1 PSGLEDRTLCVAF
14 RRAAAAA
21 PASAEEE
28 TTPSAQTSEGRRR
41 RRTRRRCF
49 FPRSLGGAMLVL
61 AVALGLAG
69 AAQPGAAWAS
79 SGCEV
84 DTGGTCNGLTDSG
97 ATRAGGRRTARGGP
111 WTSSACAGQGT
122 VTSMG
127 CAHETQASRECATST
142 KATGS
147 VSGAVEF
154 QECREAEECTGRL
167 YGVCRCKNG
176 FCKNEAGDCLA
187 SNVPLNVSFLPD
199 SWESMSADEVEQVD
213 GDGKRLVV
221 AVGVALT
228 CALAAVSAAVSFVA
242 ARRAWHRTAVSQPLL
257 S

>member
-1 PSGLEDRTLCVAF
+1 
-14 RRAAAAA
+14 
-21 PASAEEE
+21 
-28 TTPSAQTSEGRRR
+28 
-41 RRTRRRCF
+41 
-49 FPRSLGGAMLVL
+49 MLVL

-84 DTGGTCNGLTDSG
+84 DTGGTCNVLWCDASRG
-97 ATRAGGRRTARGGP
+97 ATYCSRGPVDFKCLCRPGYCNQHGMCARD
-111 WTSSACAGQGT
+111 TSLPRMCDIDQSD
-122 VTSMG
+122 
-127 CAHETQASRECATST
+127 RECFR
-142 KATGS
+142 
-147 VSGAVEF
+147 F